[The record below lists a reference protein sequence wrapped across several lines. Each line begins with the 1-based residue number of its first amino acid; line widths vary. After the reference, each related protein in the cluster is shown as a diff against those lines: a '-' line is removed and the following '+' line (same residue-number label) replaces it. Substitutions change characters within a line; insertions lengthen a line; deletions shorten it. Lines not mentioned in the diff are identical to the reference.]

1 MNISVIIA
9 AYRGEK
15 FIAEQIS
22 SLLAQT
28 LPPDEI
34 IITDDSPDDLTEKA
48 VQPFLADPR
57 VRYYHNEKQ
66 LGVNGNFEKALSL
79 AGGEIIF
86 FCDQDDFWKPEKI
99 AVMVAALGNS
109 PEADGVFCNSS
120 AVGSSLEPLGYS
132 LWQMRGF
139 TESMQ
144 KKFHSGRQLEVFLKR
159 VCCSTHNIAIR
170 QRVRDKVL
178 PFPYLDPF
186 YADTLLGLILA
197 AENRWVTVAQE
208 LTCYRV
214 HDTNLSSPGL
224 AGLGGQAALSRKAR
238 QKNSLSR
245 TVELADALIE
255 RLPENIPAAV
265 RDKFAAFRKHYF
277 IRSGYSGNFLL
288 RGWQILREIFSL
300 RYRRYSNGWKS
311 VAADLFLFR

>member
-1 MNISVIIA
+1 M
-9 AYRGEK
+9 EK
-15 FIAEQIS
+15 NSGKPAS
-22 SLLAQT
+22 SNSRQSSGRIHGDWESFAGSAN
-28 LPPDEI
+28 P
-34 IITDDSPDDLTEKA
+34 A
-48 VQPFLADPR
+48 M
-57 VRYYHNEKQ
+57 Q
-66 LGVNGNFEKALSL
+66 LYLRE
-79 AGGEIIF
+79 
-86 FCDQDDFWKPEKI
+86 
-99 AVMVAALGNS
+99 LGTFPKLS
-109 PEADGVFCNSS
+109 PEEQSDLA
-120 AVGSSLEPLGYS
+120 A
-132 LWQMRGF
+132 R
-139 TESMQ
+139 
-144 KKFHSGRQLEVFLKR
+144 
-159 VCCSTHNIAIR
+159 
-170 QRVRDKVL
+170 
-178 PFPYLDPF
+178 
-186 YADTLLGLILA
+186 ILA
-197 AENRWVTVAQE
+197 AENKWVTVAQE

-265 RDKFAAFRKHYF
+265 RDNFAAFRKHYF